1 MESVRNPRCL
11 FVARHEDFGCC
22 DRESLVLPL
31 VGLYY
36 RVAAAERR
44 ALKFWRWKGSFFG
57 GGVIRLCK
65 KDQQKRL
72 KVESANDFW
81 RCADVIVDM
90 LYKLWRSY
98 FDILQMFTEYH
109 LWSWNT
115 WAWRYADGTMSCGD
129 RIPQLVLWKP
139 FRSQSESRIDNNK
152 KNKNIQEQQQK

>member
-1 MESVRNPRCL
+1 MRIL
-11 FVARHEDFGCC
+11 
-22 DRESLVLPL
+22 
-31 VGLYY
+31 
-36 RVAAAERR
+36 AAAIVSRWFFPSSACITVSQRPNAVPWSFEGERD
-44 ALKFWRWKGSFFG
+44 LFFG
-57 GGVIRLCK
+57 GGLYGYAK
-65 KDQQKRL
+65 KINKKGWKL